1 MDVRPE
7 IFALILACA
16 AVTAVPRVLP
26 LLVLS
31 RIRLPGWLLDWLSY
45 VPVAVLAALLAIE
58 VVMTEGKPD
67 LSPGNPSLLAIV
79 PALAV
84 AGFTRSLIGTV
95 IAGVG
100 VYWLVL
106 RSSA

>member
-7 IFALILACA
+7 ILALILACA

-26 LLVLS
+26 LLLLS
-31 RIRLPGWLLDWLSY
+31 RIRLPGWLLEWLSF

-58 VVMTEGKPD
+58 VLMVDARPD
-67 LSPGNPSLLAIV
+67 LSVDNPALLAIV

-84 AGFTRSLIGTV
+84 AGITRSLIGTV

-100 VYWLVL
+100 VFWLLL
-106 RSSA
+106 R

>member
-7 IFALILACA
+7 ILALILACA

-26 LLVLS
+26 FVLLS
-31 RIRLPGWLLDWLSY
+31 KIELPCWLLGWLAY

-58 VVMTEGKPD
+58 VLMVDGKPAV
-67 LSPGNPSLLAIV
+67 STANPSLVAIV

-84 AGFTRSLIGTV
+84 AGLTRSLIATV
-95 IAGVG
+95 LAGVAA
-100 VYWLVL
+100 YALL
-106 RSSA
+106 T